1 MKPTPV
7 ACPLRVAASPLK
19 GATPVARQSRFHGVP
34 GWGAWLLAVALATPL
49 ADGATLEGQS
59 FEERVSVADT
69 ELKLNGL
76 GLRAVLIIKA
86 YVAALYLPERAGTLE
101 AVLANPGP
109 KRVEIRMLGSASARD
124 FNRALQSGI
133 RKNTSPE
140 GLALLQPRASR
151 LEAAIDAIGMVH
163 KGDRI
168 TLDFDPRRGML
179 LGLNGQARGEAI
191 DGFDF
196 YAAILRIFIGQRPV
210 DEQVKRGLLG

>member
-1 MKPTPV
+1 MRGSALC
-7 ACPLRVAASPLK
+7 AC
-19 GATPVARQSRFHGVP
+19 
-34 GWGAWLLAVALATPL
+34 LLAALLTMPPA
-49 ADGATLEGQS
+49 GAAALEGQQ
-59 FEERVSVADT
+59 FQEQVSVADT

-86 YVAALYLPERAGTLE
+86 YVVALYLPERADTAE

-124 FNRALQSGI
+124 FNRALQSGL

-140 GLALLQPRASR
+140 GLLLLRQRIDQF
-151 LEAAIDAIGMVH
+151 EADINAIGMVH

-168 TLDFDPRRGML
+168 TLDFDPRRGLL
-179 LGLNGQARGEAI
+179 LGLNGQARGEPIA
-191 DGFDF
+191 GLDF

-210 DEQVKRGLLG
+210 DAAVKRALLG